1 MSAVMM
7 TDKLREEV
15 EALDG
20 LTREELVARWRK
32 AHGCPPPKGVKRN
45 LLLHSAAWHLQAKR
59 LGGLKG
65 NAQRTLQRL
74 MRAKS
79 DASPDTKAPERRTSE
94 RSSRK
99 PVRHLRGK
107 LSPGVR
113 LVREWNGR
121 LHVVEVTEAG
131 FLYDGKTYASLTGI
145 AKRITGTQ
153 WSGPRFF
160 GL

>member
-1 MSAVMM
+1 MSRPGFSG
-7 TDKLREEV
+7 KLRREIASLE
-15 EALDG
+15 D
-20 LTREELVARWRK
+20 LTRRELVERWRK
-32 AHGCPPPKGVKRN
+32 AHGCPPPKGIKRN
-45 LLLHSAAWHLQAKR
+45 LLLHSAAWHLQAHR

-65 NAQRTLQRL
+65 NAKQTLRRL
-74 MRAKS
+74 MKARPG
-79 DASPDTKAPERRTSE
+79 DADIDAPGEPPCRTQL
-94 RSSRK
+94 RK

-107 LSPGVR
+107 LAPGVR

-131 FLYDGKTYASLTGI
+131 FLHDGKTYASLTGI
-145 AKRITGTQ
+145 AKRITGTH